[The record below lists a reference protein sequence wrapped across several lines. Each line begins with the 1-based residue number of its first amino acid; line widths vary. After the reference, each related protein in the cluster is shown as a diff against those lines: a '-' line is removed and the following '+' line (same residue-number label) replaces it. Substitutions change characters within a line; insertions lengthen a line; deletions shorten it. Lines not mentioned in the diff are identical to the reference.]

1 MLDAELI
8 KEKMFE
14 VGVNVAQL
22 SQIADVASNK
32 LSQFLNCTRP
42 IPNHEIARLRVALAD
57 LEELTRIAQ
66 PYPLSFR
73 NTIKIRELISDM
85 KRGALSRIVSPDA
98 PQVV

>member
-8 KEKMFE
+8 REKMFA

-42 IPNHEIARLRVALAD
+42 IPNHEIARLRDALENLEKLVRVA
-57 LEELTRIAQ
+57 EPFPI
-66 PYPLSFR
+66 SFR
-73 NTIKIRELISDM
+73 NTIKIRELLLSM
-85 KRGALSRIVSPDA
+85 KKGELTRAANRA
-98 PQVV
+98 